1 MILIISKI
9 YNRCNLFYKTPC
21 TNVIVVYYDK
31 SVCKSMEL
39 RKMIHGGQM
48 KRSLK
53 ERVLDYFIYMG
64 RKSRLLKIPA
74 IIGLAVSIW
83 FFRAVEYF
91 KGGTKR
97 FTCVMFILLCF
108 MAGNSFAY
116 PVFQKDSG
124 FVDGEKGQV
133 EAVSEDDSIS
143 FADQD
148 EGRDPFVEEEQ
159 KEILGSHGTSAEYQY
174 SLSEILDEDKLSEM
188 QLSNEN
194 TDSAAEE
201 VKGFS
206 ADDWKLILINKQH
219 PLPDD
224 YELTLGNIMT
234 IKGTMKCDERIIEEL
249 LVMMRNAENEGV
261 TLAICSPYRDLNYQ
275 EGLFNRKIENY
286 MKKGMTY
293 MEAYTLAS
301 QAVTVPGA
309 SEHQAGLA
317 FDIISNDYVTLDEGF
332 AETKAG
338 QWLSENSCKYGFILR
353 YPKGKEDITGIE
365 FEPWH
370 FRYVGREA
378 AEIIN
383 KEGITLEEF
392 WDKYL

>member
-1 MILIISKI
+1 
-9 YNRCNLFYKTPC
+9 
-21 TNVIVVYYDK
+21 
-31 SVCKSMEL
+31 
-39 RKMIHGGQM
+39 M

-53 ERVLDYFIYMG
+53 ERVIDYFIFLG
-64 RKSRLLKIPA
+64 EKNRLLKIPA
-74 IIGLAVSIW
+74 TLGLAVSIL
-83 FFRAVEYF
+83 FFVTVEYF

-116 PVFQKDSG
+116 PVFEKDSG
-124 FVDGEKGQV
+124 FVEAEKEQIG
-133 EAVSEDDSIS
+133 AVYEDDTIS
-143 FADQD
+143 FADQK
-148 EGRDPFVEEEQ
+148 EGRPFFAEEEW
-159 KEILGSHGTSAEYQY
+159 KESLDSHGTYAEYQY
-174 SLSEILDEDKLSEM
+174 SLSEILDEDELSEM
-188 QLSNEN
+188 QTEEKADN
-194 TDSAAEE
+194 TAETAG
-201 VKGFS
+201 GFF

-224 YELTLGNIMT
+224 YELSLGNIKT
-234 IKGTMKCDERIIEEL
+234 IKGTMKCDERIIEDL
-249 LVMMRNAENEGV
+249 LAMMQNAGQEGV

-286 MKKGMTY
+286 MKKGMSY

-317 FDIISNDYVTLDEGF
+317 FDIISNDYVMLDEGF

-338 QWLSENSCKYGFILR
+338 QWLSEHSCEYGFILR

>member
-1 MILIISKI
+1 
-9 YNRCNLFYKTPC
+9 
-21 TNVIVVYYDK
+21 
-31 SVCKSMEL
+31 MEL

-83 FFRAVEYF
+83 FFRGVEYF

-133 EAVSEDDSIS
+133 EAVPEDDSIS

-148 EGRDPFVEEEQ
+148 EGKDPFAEEEQ
-159 KEILGSHGTSAEYQY
+159 KEILDSHGTSAEYQY

-188 QLSNEN
+188 QISNEN

>member
-1 MILIISKI
+1 MIK
-9 YNRCNLFYKTPC
+9 
-21 TNVIVVYYDK
+21 
-31 SVCKSMEL
+31 VCVKAWNYE
-39 RKMIHGGQM
+39 KMIHGGQM

-83 FFRAVEYF
+83 FFRVVEYF

-148 EGRDPFVEEEQ
+148 EGKDPFVEEEQ
-159 KEILGSHGTSAEYQY
+159 KEILDSHGTSAEYQY

-188 QLSNEN
+188 QISNEN

-201 VKGFS
+201 VQGFS